1 MMKLLFLTLA
11 VAVVTLTLD
20 ANAQPIDYG
29 PMQVVG
35 QLGDPRVNESSGLAV
50 SHANSGAADAPELF
64 WTHNDSGDS
73 PRLFLMTAN
82 GVVKHELPIDVL
94 RAIDWEDLCSFT
106 LDGSPYLLIGDVGD
120 NGHQRRQVTLWIVP
134 EPVVPRDAPAKLR
147 AAAPVRKIGFTY
159 EDGPQDCESIAF
171 DPTSN
176 TIVIVTKILPQ
187 RTTTIHTAG
196 VYLLPLSPEGAEGAA
211 DRTHVLERVADLP
224 LRITVGMDISP
235 DGRRAAIGTYGDAWE
250 YARSDG
256 ESWAQ
261 AFAKPPRQISLG
273 PRGQSETICYGRD
286 GQTLYFTAEG
296 KKKPVWK
303 VSPKE

>member
-35 QLGDPRVNESSGLAV
+35 QLVDPRVNESSGLAV

-82 GVVKHELPIDVL
+82 GVVKRELPIDVP

-120 NGHQRRQVTLWIVP
+120 NGHQRQQVTLWLVP
-134 EPVVPRDAPAKLR
+134 EPAATRGAPAKLP
-147 AAAPVRKIGFTY
+147 AAAPVRKIDFTY
-159 EDGPQDCESIAF
+159 ADGPQDCESIAF
-171 DPTSN
+171 DPTIR

-187 RTTTIHTAG
+187 RTTTIDTAG
-196 VYLLPLSPEGAEGAA
+196 VYLLPLPAETE
-211 DRTHVLERVADLP
+211 REQTHVLERVADLP

-235 DGRRAAIGTYGDAWE
+235 DGRRAVVGTYGDAWE
-250 YARSDG
+250 YVRGDG
-256 ESWAQ
+256 ESWAD
-261 AFAKPPRQISLG
+261 AFTKPPRQIPLG

-286 GQTLYFTAEG
+286 GVTLHFTAEG
-296 KKKPVWK
+296 VKKPVWK
-303 VSPKE
+303 VSPRVLTD